1 MKRSLLFSAVLCAA
15 SLTSVHAAQPI
26 TEPEFASDI
35 VDRYADYI
43 FYGSGATG
51 MALVVIDG
59 NQRVFRSYGETR
71 PGNNVRPQL
80 DSVIRIASLTKLMT
94 SEMLVKLLDQGTVKL
109 NDPLSK
115 YAPPGARVPTYNG
128 TPITLVNLATH
139 TSALPREQPGG
150 AAHRPVFVWPT
161 REQRWKYL
169 STAKLKAAPGSQ
181 AAYSNLAFD
190 LLADAL
196 ANASGKPYTQL
207 FEEQITRPLG
217 MKDTTYTPSPD
228 QCRRLM
234 VAERGAS
241 PCNNTLAAIGSGG
254 VYSTPGDMMRWMQ
267 QYLSSDFYQRSNQAD
282 RMQTLIYQRAQFTKV
297 IGMDVP
303 GKADA
308 LGLGWVYMAPK
319 EGRPGIIQ
327 KTGGGGGFITYM
339 AMIPQKNIGAFVV
352 VTRSP
357 LTRFKNMSDERI
369 LHGELATT
377 ASYRRCR
384 TACAGR
390 HHAFC
395 FNAGEYGRQLYQRY
409 HDVDRLPAGA
419 GNALRACAGAA
430 DCRAHSVWP
439 GDCRYRLVADGDRI
453 AGSGRDQTAGAGV

>member
-1 MKRSLLFSAVLCAA
+1 MDTSLKRCLLLSVMLGALSFS
-15 SLTSVHAAQPI
+15 SVNAAQPSLD
-26 TEPEFASDI
+26 PEFASDV
-35 VDRYADYI
+35 VDRYANHIY
-43 FYGSGATG
+43 YGSGATG
-51 MALVVIDG
+51 MAMVVIDG
-59 NQRVFRSYGETR
+59 NQRVFRSFGETR
-71 PGNNVRPQL
+71 PGSNVHPQL
-80 DSVIRIASLTKLMT
+80 DSVIRIASISKLMT
-94 SEMLVKLLDQGTVKL
+94 SEMLVKLLDQGVVKL

-161 REQRWKYL
+161 REQRWNWL
-169 STAKLKAAPGSQ
+169 STATLKTAPGSQ

-196 ANASGKPYTQL
+196 STAAGKPYPQL

-217 MKDTTYTPSPD
+217 MKDTTFTPSPD
-228 QCRRLM
+228 QCKRLM
-234 VAERGAS
+234 VAEKGAS

-267 QYLSSDFYQRSNQAD
+267 QFLSSDFYARNNQAD
-282 RMQTLIYQRAQFTKV
+282 RMQTLIYQRPQLTRV

-319 EGRPGIIQ
+319 NGRPGIIQ

-339 AMIPQKNIGAFVV
+339 AMVPKNNVGVFVV

-357 LTRFKNMSDERI
+357 LTRFVNMSDGVND
-369 LHGELATT
+369 LVSELSGHKPQVIP
-377 ASYRRCR
+377 AS
-384 TACAGR
+384 
-390 HHAFC
+390 
-395 FNAGEYGRQLYQRY
+395 
-409 HDVDRLPAGA
+409 
-419 GNALRACAGAA
+419 
-430 DCRAHSVWP
+430 
-439 GDCRYRLVADGDRI
+439 
-453 AGSGRDQTAGAGV
+453 

>member
-1 MKRSLLFSAVLCAA
+1 MKRSLLFTATLFAV
-15 SLTSVHAAQPI
+15 SPTSVQAAQPI
-26 TEPEFASDI
+26 VDPVFASDI
-35 VDRYADYI
+35 VDRYAEHI

-59 NQRVFRSYGETR
+59 NQRVFRSFGETK

-94 SEMLVKLLDQGTVKL
+94 SEILVKLLDQGIVKL

-115 YAPPGARVPTYNG
+115 YAPPGVHVPTYKG
-128 TPITLVNLATH
+128 TPITLINLATH

-150 AAHRPVFVWPT
+150 TAHRPVFVWPT
-161 REQRWKYL
+161 REQRWNWL
-169 STAKLKAAPGSQ
+169 STATLKAAPGSQ

-196 ANASGKPYTQL
+196 ATASGKPYTQL
-207 FEEQITRPLG
+207 FEENITRPLG
-217 MKDTTYTPSPD
+217 MKDTTFTPSPD
-228 QCRRLM
+228 QCKRLM
-234 VAERGAS
+234 VAEKDAS

-267 QYLSSDFYQRSNQAD
+267 QYLSSDFYHRSHQAD
-282 RMQTLIYQRAQFTKV
+282 RMQTLIYQRTQLKKI

-319 EGRPGIIQ
+319 DGRPGIIQ

-339 AMIPQKNIGAFVV
+339 AMVPQYNIGAFVV
-352 VTRSP
+352 VTRSS
-357 LTRFKNMSDERI
+357 LTRFTNMSDGINDLVTELSDNKPIAIPASRVVAPHHISDEAQHFVNI
-369 LHGELATT
+369 LRVN
-377 ASYRRCR
+377 S
-384 TACAGR
+384 
-390 HHAFC
+390 
-395 FNAGEYGRQLYQRY
+395 
-409 HDVDRLPAGA
+409 
-419 GNALRACAGAA
+419 
-430 DCRAHSVWP
+430 
-439 GDCRYRLVADGDRI
+439 
-453 AGSGRDQTAGAGV
+453 

>member
-1 MKRSLLFSAVLCAA
+1 MKRSLLFTATLFAV
-15 SLTSVHAAQPI
+15 SLTSVQAAQPI
-26 TEPEFASDI
+26 VDPVFASDI
-35 VDRYADYI
+35 VDRYAEHI

-59 NQRVFRSYGETR
+59 NQRVFRSFGETK

-94 SEMLVKLLDQGTVKL
+94 SEILVKLLDQGIVKL

-115 YAPPGARVPTYNG
+115 YAPPGVHVPTYKG
-128 TPITLVNLATH
+128 TPITLINLATH

-150 AAHRPVFVWPT
+150 TAHRPVFVWPT
-161 REQRWKYL
+161 REQRWNWL
-169 STAKLKAAPGSQ
+169 STATLKAAPGSQ

-196 ANASGKPYTQL
+196 ATASGKPYTQL
-207 FEEQITRPLG
+207 FEENITRPLG
-217 MKDTTYTPSPD
+217 MKDTTFTPPPD
-228 QCRRLM
+228 QCKRLM
-234 VAERGAS
+234 VAEKDAS

-267 QYLSSDFYQRSNQAD
+267 QYLSSDFYHRSHQAD
-282 RMQTLIYQRAQFTKV
+282 RMQTLIYQRTQLKKI

-319 EGRPGIIQ
+319 DGRPGIIQ

-339 AMIPQKNIGAFVV
+339 AMVPQYNIGAFVV
-352 VTRSP
+352 VTRSS
-357 LTRFKNMSDERI
+357 LTRFTNMSDGI
-369 LHGELATT
+369 NDLVTELSDNKPIAIP
-377 ASYRRCR
+377 ASRVVAPHHISDEAQHFVNIRRV
-384 TACAGR
+384 
-390 HHAFC
+390 
-395 FNAGEYGRQLYQRY
+395 N
-409 HDVDRLPAGA
+409 
-419 GNALRACAGAA
+419 
-430 DCRAHSVWP
+430 S
-439 GDCRYRLVADGDRI
+439 
-453 AGSGRDQTAGAGV
+453 